1 MTRIRW
7 WNVLNLKIMS
17 LAKKGPKKTIF
28 FMQNHISF
36 LWLPKCN
43 LDWFCER
50 MCVRVRAFMRGEIC
64 LFLCRGSSQYLTELF
79 QTLSLLEI
87 LHVSSVYLG
96 TRSHDVVF
104 GPCLGCTAW
113 TLSLFKDTREVTLN
127 SLLCLIVG
135 FLLWHVHSWRQP
147 SVRQL

>member
-1 MTRIRW
+1 MQKK
-7 WNVLNLKIMS
+7 VLKRLFPLCKILFVSFDFWSANLTDFVS
-17 LAKKGPKKTIF
+17 V
-28 FMQNHISF
+28 
-36 LWLPKCN
+36 
-43 LDWFCER
+43 
-50 MCVRVRAFMRGEIC
+50 CVGVCVCVRAFMRSEIC
-64 LFLCRGSSQYLTELF
+64 PFLCRGSSQYLTELF

-96 TRSHDVVF
+96 MRSHDVVF

-113 TLSLFKDTREVTLN
+113 TLSLFKDTTEVTLN

-147 SVRQL
+147 SIR